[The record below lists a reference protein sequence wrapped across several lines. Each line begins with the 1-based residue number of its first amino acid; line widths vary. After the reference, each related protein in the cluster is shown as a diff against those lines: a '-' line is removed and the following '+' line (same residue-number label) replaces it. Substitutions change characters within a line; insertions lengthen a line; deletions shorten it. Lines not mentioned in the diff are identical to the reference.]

1 MRAMTADRD
10 TSDRPAAPAQ
20 QAIDVIRPRIGAITR
35 AVLLTLGVAGAT
47 GLATITG
54 AAVGY
59 DLRRAVVF
67 ALPAGVVVG
76 SLLALLIIL
85 FPEWRAQR
93 DRRRMIARIEAVAQA
108 DREAAFDTL
117 LQLHPSHELSELAHA
132 IHKAMLGAHTQR
144 LEAARMRR
152 EVHTIVERETR
163 KKYAQLAALSV
174 TDELTGLANRRGFD
188 QGLEAMVAGARAGG
202 TEIALLAIDLDHFKR
217 LNDTLGHDK
226 GDEALAIAG
235 DLLQA
240 HTREGDLAGRIGGDE
255 LLVALANV
263 DELSAQR
270 IAERLIRLFASHPAG
285 QNLGCPWPSMS
296 IGVALLQVD
305 GAGSAEELRRFA
317 DQALYAS
324 KRAGRRRYTRFSDA
338 A

>member
-1 MRAMTADRD
+1 MTTPERD
-10 TSDRPAAPAQ
+10 TSSPAGSQLESAFG
-20 QAIDVIRPRIGAITR
+20 VIRPRLGALTR
-35 AVLLTLGVAGAT
+35 AVMLTLGVAGAT

-54 AAVGY
+54 AALGY

-85 FPEWRAQR
+85 FPEWRAQK
-93 DRRRMIARIEAVAQA
+93 DRRQMIARIEAVAQA

-117 LQLHPSHELSELAHA
+117 LKLHPSHELAELAHA
-132 IHKAMLGAHTQR
+132 IHKAMLGAHIQR

-188 QGLEAMVAGARAGG
+188 QGLEAIVARAKSGG
-202 TEIALLAIDLDHFKR
+202 GEVALLAIDLDHFKQ

-263 DELSAQR
+263 DADSAQR

-296 IGVALLQVD
+296 IGVALLHAD
-305 GAGSAEELRRFA
+305 GAESAEELRRMA

-324 KRAGRRRYTRFSDA
+324 KRAGRRRFTRFGQA